1 MGMSSEMT
9 HLLSMG
15 LALCGKM
22 GYPIN
27 TWPLG
32 HGAQKLTE
40 YMGEADSMPG
50 ADRRYCAEC
59 VEAAVLWV
67 RRTPRQA

>member
-1 MGMSSEMT
+1 MRMSSETT

-40 YMGEADSMPG
+40 YMGEDSMPG
-50 ADRRYCAEC
+50 ARRYCAEC
-59 VEAAVLWV
+59 VEAAVLWIKN
-67 RRTPRQA
+67 TARQA